1 MNALEVLVER
11 GFIDNIT
18 HQEELKAYLETQ
30 GRYCYTGFDPT
41 GASLHVGHLVPV
53 MALAH
58 MQRCGHK
65 PIALVGGG
73 TGMIGDPSGKT
84 EMRQLLTPEIVAE
97 NKAGLKAQLSSF
109 LDFSEDR
116 ALLVDNADW
125 LTGLQYIP
133 FLRDI
138 GSQFSVNRMIKFES
152 YRARLESEEG
162 LSFLEFNYMLLQAY
176 DFLLL
181 SEKYGCML
189 QMGGADQ
196 WGNIVAGVD
205 LIRRKAQKTA
215 FGITFSLIMTAAG
228 IKMGK
233 THSGAVWLDADRTSP
248 YEYYQFW
255 VNTDD
260 ADVIR
265 FMKLFTFLSMNEIEA
280 VPELSGKDLN
290 VMKAIL
296 AYEATSVVH
305 GAEAATLAHHAASA
319 MFGGREIPESFCPSS
334 RVPRKILSDAQGMPT
349 TRIPESEFAQGIS
362 VADLFVRTGLC
373 SSRGAAKRLV
383 QQGGAYLNGKRMN
396 DADEQLDRAGVRDG
410 VLVLRSG
417 KKQYHRIEIV

>member
-18 HQEELKAYLETQ
+18 HQDELKAYLETP

-41 GASLHVGHLVPV
+41 GSSLHVGHLVPV

-84 EMRQLLTPEIVAE
+84 EMRQLLTPAIVEE
-97 NKAGLKAQLSSF
+97 NKNGLKKQLSSF
-109 LDFSEDR
+109 LDFSEDQ

-125 LTGLQYIP
+125 LNDIKYIP

-176 DFLLL
+176 DFMVLA
-181 SEKYGCML
+181 EKYGCML

-205 LIRRKAQKTA
+205 LIRRKSQKTA
-215 FGITFSLIMTAAG
+215 FGVTFSLIMTAAG

-233 THSGAVWLDADRTSP
+233 THSGAVWLDGDRTSP

-265 FMKLFTFLSMNEIEA
+265 FIKLFTFLPMDEVEA
-280 VPELSGKDLN
+280 VSGLSGKDLN
-290 VMKAIL
+290 AVKAIL
-296 AYEATSVVH
+296 AFEATSVVH
-305 GAEAATLAHHAASA
+305 GAEAASQAHQAASA
-319 MFGGREIPESFCPSS
+319 MFGGREIPENFFPSS
-334 RVPRKILSDAQGMPT
+334 AIPRKAIADAEGMPT
-349 TRIPESEFAQGIS
+349 TRILASEMAEGIS
-362 VADLFVRTGLC
+362 VVDLFCRVGLC
-373 SSRGAAKRLV
+373 SSKGAVKRLV
-383 QQGGAYLNGKRMN
+383 QQGGAYVNGNRVD
-396 DADEQLDRAGVRDG
+396 DADVLVGSKEVQDG
-410 VLVLRSG
+410 VIVLRSG
-417 KKQYHRIEIV
+417 KKQYHRIEVV